1 MQCSNKIYAGMCNC
15 GLRTEDSHLPYTIW
29 GLKNRHQLLDS
40 WPQVV
45 PAWAPL
51 RCPGESKISMRWSWP
66 EEPSDI
72 LTYWVFDIL
81 VLAQI
86 KSRFLITWRTVNLG
100 IVPSKRTHIWRYA
113 CIHMTPE
120 YCQRL
125 NLFALS
131 FPAGCF
137 PSELLC
143 SLESDLC
150 LPPLLP
156 QPLH

>member
-1 MQCSNKIYAGMCNC
+1 MAQKWEPIILLLGTNPSDTHLTVFKVAWWLALHWKWIMCIT
-15 GLRTEDSHLPYTIW
+15 G
-29 GLKNRHQLLDS
+29 
-40 WPQVV
+40 
-45 PAWAPL
+45 PL
-51 RCPGESKISMRWSWP
+51 RCPGDSKISMWWSWP

-72 LTYWVFDIL
+72 LTYWAFDIL

-100 IVPSKRTHIWRYA
+100 IVPTKRTHIWRYA